1 MIHRATQTKHALAEN
16 KQNCNVGKKNT
27 ALKLRCTVKGLKME
41 GGSCIVFFTHV
52 ARSAGEMAR
61 KKTIKTR
68 SSQLADLKN
77 GVVVVRTARNIAKV
91 SQRTASPRTRIG
103 SVISESLAHLGKSR
117 AFVPYQNSMLET
129 NYARTAFHL

>member
-1 MIHRATQTKHALAEN
+1 
-16 KQNCNVGKKNT
+16 
-27 ALKLRCTVKGLKME
+27 ME

-77 GVVVVRTARNIAKV
+77 GVVVVRTAMNIAKV

-103 SVISESLAHLGKSR
+103 STISESLALLFLTKIQCLKPIMQEPPSIFKLTTER
-117 AFVPYQNSMLET
+117 M
-129 NYARTAFHL
+129 